1 MEHGGMLVCILS
13 GSVNVS
19 FVQMANGF
27 RVYRRGRYEDEL

>member
-1 MEHGGMLVCILS
+1 MEYEEMLVRILS

-19 FVQMANGF
+19 SVHMANGF